1 MGGAVAKINQTSFW
15 HAKPHPLNT
24 NGFSM
29 GCINHSR
36 EIFKKELHPNS
47 KLWHDENKWCICWEY
62 WFWIQIKIFDKF
74 LCFTLFLNFKNLL
87 ISLQQMSDS
96 PQMWLHN
103 SYTSNPS
110 KQILETYTVYSAA
123 HNIHG
128 KVWMKDN
135 IHGFT
140 DNKLLSV
147 KQP

>member
-1 MGGAVAKINQTSFW
+1 MGGAVAKTNRTSCW

-29 GCINHSR
+29 RCINHSR
-36 EIFKKELHPNS
+36 KSLRRNCTPIQNCDMMKMNDAYVGNIDFEL
-47 KLWHDENKWCICWEY
+47 
-62 WFWIQIKIFDKF
+62 QIKIFDKF
-74 LCFTLFLNFKNLL
+74 LCFTLFLNFKNLF
-87 ISLQQMSDS
+87 ISLQQMSNL

-110 KQILETYTVYSAA
+110 KQILETYTVYSVA
-123 HNIHG
+123 HNIYG